1 MTSRKLQTGI
11 AVAVGLVVVTL
22 FFLYGNVI
30 TSIGMD
36 TSSQLGAA
44 GAQPEQLVVQDER
57 IGTGATAEVGK
68 SVTVNYTGRFADGRV
83 FDTSIGREPFTFTLG
98 AGSVI
103 AGWDQGLQGMQVG
116 GKRLLIVPPSL
127 GYGAMDYGPIPG
139 NSTLIF
145 EVELLSVQ

>member
-11 AVAVGLVVVTL
+11 AVAVGLLVVTL

>member
-36 TSSQLGAA
+36 TSQGAA
-44 GAQPEQLVVQDER
+44 VGGEPEQLIVQDER

-68 SVTVNYTGRFADGRV
+68 SVTVNYTGRFTDGRV
-83 FDTSIGREPFTFTLG
+83 FDTSVGREPFTFTLG